1 MLKEWSTSN
10 TKMREGPRRTYM
22 LPSKNH
28 MRSPYVRIAIIIAI
42 PLMAGLGIGYA
53 LHPSDT
59 AAAGT
64 EQVDGTFVEAAT
76 SRAVT
81 ETSPQ
86 QQEDIAVSRRNA
98 ITRAVAAVSP
108 SVVGINVTEIRQ
120 YRDPMS
126 RFFGD
131 DPLFRQFFGDRT
143 YQQEVKG
150 LGSGFIIS
158 SDGYIITNDHVAG
171 NAAQITVTMTDGR
184 RLKAEL
190 VGTDGL
196 TDISLLKVDG
206 KDFPNVTLGNSDDI
220 VIGEWAI
227 ALGNPFGLFEIND
240 KPTVTVGVISST
252 GMNLGSMNNRYYRD
266 MIETDA
272 AINGGNSGGPL
283 VNSSGEVIGM
293 NTLIFTG
300 GQTSTYVGYGFA
312 IPVNKVKKVVD
323 ELKMKGKVSRDIS
336 TGLDVQPVDARIA
349 RYFGMREVSGVIISD
364 LRAGGPGDKAGL
376 KVGDIILEVNGDKV
390 KSEEDII
397 SVLVDSSPGD
407 ILKLKVYRDKKTMD
421 VSMKLERS

>member
-1 MLKEWSTSN
+1 
-10 TKMREGPRRTYM
+10 M